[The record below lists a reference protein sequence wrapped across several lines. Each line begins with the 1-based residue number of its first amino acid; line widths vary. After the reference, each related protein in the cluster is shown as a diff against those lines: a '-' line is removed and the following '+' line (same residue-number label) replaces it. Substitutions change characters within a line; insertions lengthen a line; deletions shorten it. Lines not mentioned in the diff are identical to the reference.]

1 VRRDWGSD
9 EDGCAI
15 LHVDMDAFFASVEL
29 ARRPELRGRPVV
41 VGGAERGVVLAAT
54 YEARAFGVHSAMPMA
69 VARRLCP
76 QAIVVPPDHA
86 RYHEVSRAVMA
97 ILGEVTALVEQ
108 VSVDEAFLDVSGARR
123 RLGPPTVIGAA
134 LRRRVQAEH
143 GITCSVGIA
152 TTKFVAKLASTHA
165 KPDGMLLVPAA
176 ATVPFLRTLPVGA
189 LWGVGERTEQVLAQW
204 GIRTVA
210 ELADTDVPVLQAAV
224 GKVSGAHLHDLA
236 WGRDPRPV
244 QPERS
249 ERSVG
254 AETTFAHDLRDLE
267 AVQERVLQLADRCA
281 ARLRAQGVVARTVSV
296 KVRTSDFRTVT
307 RARTL
312 GSPTDVAREIYLVA
326 RELVAGVDLHGL
338 AVRLVGVRAE
348 GLEPRRGAVAQ
359 PTLEEAVD
367 EHGAARR
374 RAEQAVDAVR
384 GRFGVRSI
392 AMGPRGRPSTTTP
405 ADVDLS

>member
-41 VGGAERGVVLAAT
+41 VGGAKRGVVLAAT

-210 ELADTDVPVLQAAV
+210 ELAGTDVPVLQAAV

-244 QPERS
+244 EPERS